1 MAKKKSKK
9 KSAKSSAASVVK
21 AIQDWSE
28 SKLDEKPKIYTP
40 AQVKKLGVTPAPSAV
55 GVMLTEDGYFLP
67 RAMADMYDSDAAYD
81 MLDAFSSYL
90 DGLGYTWTGLED
102 DPYGTWY
109 EIIPLTANP
118 RKAPARKKAAVRWK
132 KWMDPWRAKEYSSVQ
147 VGSTSVLVTVDA
159 SEPGPTIF
167 RWGVL
172 PAGKKEKTGTEP
184 SLDEAKARALEV
196 ASAPTK
202 KKAKKKAKKKNP
214 GRGDILRRAMRG
226 T

>member
-1 MAKKKSKK
+1 MAK
-9 KSAKSSAASVVK
+9 KSAKSGGASIVK
-21 AIQDWSE
+21 AIQDWSQ

-40 AQVKKLGVTPAPSAV
+40 AQVKKLGVTPAPSAI
-55 GVMLTEDGYFLP
+55 GVMLTEEGSFLP
-67 RAMADMYDSDAAYD
+67 RAMADMYDSDEAYN

-90 DGLGYTWTGLED
+90 EGLGYTWTGLED

-109 EIIPLTANP
+109 EIIPLTENP
-118 RKAPARKKAAVRWK
+118 RKAPARKKARKKAAVRWK
-132 KWMDPWRAKEYSSVQ
+132 KWTDPWRAKEHSSVL

-172 PAGKKEKTGTEP
+172 PEGKKEKTGTAP

-196 ASAPTK
+196 ASAPAK
-202 KKAKKKAKKKNP
+202 KKAKKKAKKNP
-214 GRGDILRRAMRG
+214 SRADILRRAMRG

>member
-1 MAKKKSKK
+1 MAK
-9 KSAKSSAASVVK
+9 KSAKSGGASIVK
-21 AIQDWSE
+21 AIQDWSQ

-40 AQVKKLGVTPAPSAV
+40 AQVKKLGVTPASSAV

-67 RAMADMYDSDAAYD
+67 RAMADMYDSDEAYN

-90 DGLGYTWTGLED
+90 EGLGYTWTGLED

-118 RKAPARKKAAVRWK
+118 RKKAAVRWK
-132 KWMDPWRAKEYSSVQ
+132 KKTDPWRPKEYWSVQ

-159 SEPGPTIF
+159 SEKPGPTIF

-172 PAGKKEKTGTEP
+172 TAGKKEKTGTEP
-184 SLDEAKARALEV
+184 SLAEAKARALEV
-196 ASAPTK
+196 ASAPIK
-202 KKAKKKAKKKNP
+202 KKAKKRAKKKNP
-214 GRGDILRRAMRG
+214 SRADILRRAMRG